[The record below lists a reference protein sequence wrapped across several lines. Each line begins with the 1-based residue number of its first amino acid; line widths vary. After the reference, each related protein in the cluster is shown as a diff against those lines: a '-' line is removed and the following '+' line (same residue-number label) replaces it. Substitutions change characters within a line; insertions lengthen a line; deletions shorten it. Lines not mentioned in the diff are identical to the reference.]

1 MKELICIVCP
11 NGCRLRVDPDADF
24 AVSGAKCSR
33 GIEYGKTELCNPTR
47 VVTSTVCIEGGAY
60 PRLPVKTDH
69 PIAKS
74 KVFDVMRLLDGVTV
88 KSPVRTGDVILRNIL
103 GTDVS
108 IVACK
113 DM

>member
-11 NGCRLRVDPDADF
+11 NGCRLRVDEDKDF
-24 AVSGAKCSR
+24 AVSGAKCAR
-33 GIEYGKTELCNPTR
+33 GIEYGKTELQNPTR

-60 PRLPVKTDH
+60 PRLPVKTDR

-88 KSPVRTGDVILRNIL
+88 TSPVRTGDVILQNIL